1 MPNFL
6 NTFLCLCCSRKVG
19 LLVWIIGWSQSF
31 LVGYRMHWCLYFI
44 FYCPRVTTDSNN
56 RVSFVPG
63 ASAVFGKPED
73 CKINKLFK
81 TFSVNDKQTENWSQD
96 NTGGHLVGET
106 LLKLEKL
113 LCTRKPQSWVRAD
126 LSSGFCIDFLEF
138 WQRGI
143 SSFLGLWSWG
153 YMWYT
158 PPANDRNI
166 KLWQCFK
173 AFSHLYICFIPTSRH
188 DLLVCHRL
196 ERAGIAQRRAVLCR
210 EKDGT
215 GIERRGWSRATHLSW
230 LYLWDWERAFF
241 CYSDSCFLEVKT
253 LVYESAYFHGDWL
266 GHLGF
271 DLCSWL
277 ALQSSQI

>member
-1 MPNFL
+1 
-6 NTFLCLCCSRKVG
+6 
-19 LLVWIIGWSQSF
+19 
-31 LVGYRMHWCLYFI
+31 MHWCLYFI

-96 NTGGHLVGET
+96 NTSGHLVGET

-113 LCTRKPQSWVRAD
+113 LCTRKPQSWVGAA
-126 LSSGFCIDFLEF
+126 LSSGFYINFLEF

-143 SSFLGLWSWG
+143 SSFLGLWSWE

-158 PPANDRNI
+158 PPANDRNT

-215 GIERRGWSRATHLSW
+215 GRERGVIQSDTPELVLSLRPENSFLLLQWLLLFRGENTGVQIGLLPRWLTWPFELWSV
-230 LYLWDWERAFF
+230 
-241 CYSDSCFLEVKT
+241 FLAGSTE
-253 LVYESAYFHGDWL
+253 
-266 GHLGF
+266 
-271 DLCSWL
+271 
-277 ALQSSQI
+277 